1 MRREIHTDSPKR
13 GLKNFRSTHVLAN
26 NRPGVTY
33 IVILSLRNSVGAV
46 QMNHNFSFSA
56 LTGNQRKPG

>member
-1 MRREIHTDSPKR
+1 MLPKFIRCDLEI
-13 GLKNFRSTHVLAN
+13 LIRSTRVLAN

-56 LTGNQRKPG
+56 LIW